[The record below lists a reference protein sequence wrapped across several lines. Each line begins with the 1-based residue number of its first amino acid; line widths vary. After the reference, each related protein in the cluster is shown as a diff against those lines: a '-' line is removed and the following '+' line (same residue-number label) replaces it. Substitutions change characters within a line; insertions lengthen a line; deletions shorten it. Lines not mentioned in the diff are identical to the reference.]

1 MKLPLIFTGAL
12 LLSGC
17 SVAQNAAVTKAM
29 ATPAGALFC
38 AIQTTAGPLIVT
50 AVDAQASALAPASA
64 PVAIIVAGMA
74 KAQVDADCAAA
85 GPGGVAVS
93 PPAAAVAVPQVAVVV
108 KPASP

>member
-1 MKLPLIFTGAL
+1 MKRLIAL
-12 LLSGC
+12 AAIASLAGC

-29 ATPAGALFC
+29 ATPPGALFC

-50 AVDAQASALAPASA
+50 AVDAEASALAPASA

-93 PPAAAVAVPQVAVVV
+93 PPASTAVVPQVAVVV
-108 KPASP
+108 KQAS